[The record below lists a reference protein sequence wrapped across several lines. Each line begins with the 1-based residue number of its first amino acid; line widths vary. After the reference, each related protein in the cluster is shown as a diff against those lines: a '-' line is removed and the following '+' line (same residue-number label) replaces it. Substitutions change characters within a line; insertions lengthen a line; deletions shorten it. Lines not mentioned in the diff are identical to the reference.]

1 MKSAACAQYL
11 VLVLVQVVQVVVLSI
26 FNLLLTRLLVHL
38 RLRSRAGSG
47 SAHSS
52 VCLQVRCPS
61 PAAVSPLSGP
71 FLYDATHLTL
81 LRSLLKPAQVFQE
94 SVPPGMRVG
103 ADGSG
108 RLYEDPLYE
117 KVVHA
122 A

>member
-1 MKSAACAQYL
+1 M
-11 VLVLVQVVQVVVLSI
+11 
-26 FNLLLTRLLVHL
+26 
-38 RLRSRAGSG
+38 
-47 SAHSS
+47 SS
-52 VCLQVRCPS
+52 WVGLGPFHCLPPGEVRCPS

-94 SVPPGMRVG
+94 SVRPGMRVG
-103 ADGSG
+103 AHGSG
-108 RLYEDPLYE
+108 RLYEAPLYE